1 MLGRTFDHLEIHR
14 LKLGPYKIVPCLLR
28 CSDSDGM
35 VFIEKE
41 GELKDSK
48 ASSIYGLCRSKLI
61 SSMET
66 KMQEVKSSHCHG
78 PGGQMVGDQM

>member
-14 LKLGPYKIVPCLLR
+14 KKLGPYEIVSFPWKY
-28 CSDSDGM
+28 SDSDGM

-41 GELKDSK
+41 GEREGSK
-48 ASSIYGLCRSKLI
+48 ASSTYRLCKSKLI

-66 KMQEVKSSHCHG
+66 ERWKKSKEVVAMD
-78 PGGQMVGDQM
+78 QMVRL